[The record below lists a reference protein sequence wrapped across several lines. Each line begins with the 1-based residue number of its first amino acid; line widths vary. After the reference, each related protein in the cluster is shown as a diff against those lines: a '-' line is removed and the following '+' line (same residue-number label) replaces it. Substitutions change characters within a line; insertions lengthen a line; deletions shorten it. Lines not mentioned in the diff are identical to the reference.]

1 MFLSYTFS
9 IFIKF
14 LQPNESLSN
23 LVQQIFSRRLT
34 ITLMF
39 ERKPILI
46 GQNNNLVIVHICAK
60 RKFSFPQ
67 RVSIL

>member
-23 LVQQIFSRRLT
+23 LIQQIFSRLT
-34 ITLMF
+34 TTLLF

-46 GQNNNLVIVHICAK
+46 GQNNLVIIHICAK

>member
-1 MFLSYTFS
+1 MFLGYTFS

-23 LVQQIFSRRLT
+23 LIQQIFSRLT
-34 ITLMF
+34 TTLMF